1 LQSLFDHEAETL
13 SHVISLACLGWWAN
27 TKLLLLALGRG
38 SLRPDMPMLQY
49 SAALLLPVLPANG
62 DSSATPRAAA
72 LAARFAAKTVVL
84 AAVAG
89 MLAAPPFPL
98 PVLLRDVLFTLGLY
112 TLIGAIM
119 DGPGALAAAA
129 LRLPLLPHFNA
140 PLVACGVG
148 EFWGKRWNL
157 TAATLLRQSVYEPIA
172 EGQACGDDGASAA
185 TPALPPPSLL
195 RRALAVCATF
205 AVRTPRHVIGV
216 SCLTTVLVQV
226 SGVAHELIFW
236 SATREPPRLQ
246 WLAFFA
252 LQGPVVIAEALLR
265 SALRR
270 RGVVVPTLLA
280 IPLTWA
286 AVLLPATALFFP
298 PPVRT
303 GLDKRVVASLRESFN
318 AAAAAL
324 GH

>member
-1 LQSLFDHEAETL
+1 VCAQQQRHGSWYTPRLVVLTCAALQSLFDHEAETL

-140 PLVACGVG
+140 PLLACGVG

-172 EGQACGDDGASAA
+172 EGQTCGDDGASAA
-185 TPALPPPSLL
+185 KPTPALPPPSLL
-195 RRALAVCATF
+195 RRAFAVCATF
-205 AVRTPRHVIGV
+205 AVRTLRNVIDV
-216 SCLTTVLVQV
+216 IVPDHRSCA
-226 SGVAHELIFW
+226 GERCRA
-236 SATREPPRLQ
+236 
-246 WLAFFA
+246 
-252 LQGPVVIAEALLR
+252 
-265 SALRR
+265 
-270 RGVVVPTLLA
+270 
-280 IPLTWA
+280 
-286 AVLLPATALFFP
+286 
-298 PPVRT
+298 
-303 GLDKRVVASLRESFN
+303 
-318 AAAAAL
+318 
-324 GH
+324 